1 MIDAAVCD
9 RECKQRGR
17 LWFDLRAVGS
27 VEGLVYLA
35 SPYTHAEAAVRQRRY
50 ELALCTARCL
60 AMSHGMSVYSPV
72 VYGHTLGTGDWGYW
86 MRHCLSILR
95 QCSLLVVLRLP
106 AWELSRGVAI
116 EVEAAQELGIEIV
129 YTDFDARCE
138 MAGAPT
144 PVAAVEG
151 EKAPWCGNLHHATG
165 RGEDW
170 GMIRD
175 AGGDLIAKACLP
187 TYDETVL
194 NAHRR
199 NRTDPTHATVR
210 YIVSAVNEKLARS
223 GTVGS

>member
-1 MIDAAVCD
+1 MMDVAVCD
-9 RECKQRGR
+9 REFKQRGR

-50 ELALCTARCL
+50 ELALCAARL

-106 AWELSRGVAI
+106 DWESSRGVAI
-116 EVEAAQELGIEIV
+116 EVEAAQELGIELV
-129 YTDFDARCE
+129 YADFDARCE
-138 MAGAPT
+138 MNGAPT
-144 PVAAVEG
+144 QDEAV
-151 EKAPWCGNLHHATG
+151 KKDAAPWCGYLHHATG
-165 RGEDW
+165 EGNDW

-175 AGGDLIAKACLP
+175 ALGHLIAKASLQ
-187 TYDETVL
+187 TSDENVL

-210 YIVSAVNEKLARS
+210 FIVSAVNEKIARM